1 MITAPQTRYLIVS
14 AFLLQ
19 IVFSCSV
26 LAHLEKTKFFP
37 SDANASDSFGVAVAI
52 DGNIAVVGAY
62 QNDSNGSD
70 CGAAYVY
77 ELFGSQW
84 IEKQKLVPS
93 DGSAGDKFGRSVAVE
108 GDTIVVGSYY
118 GDSNKPDTGSA
129 YVFSQI
135 DANWVERQKLVAPD
149 AASGDRFGCSVA
161 IDNNT
166 IVIGAYGDDSQ
177 AGSASVFVRNDSNW
191 VFQQKLTVSDAE
203 PADFFGYSVAIDNN
217 IIIIGAPSDDYSN
230 LSDAGSAYLYE
241 WRDTMWLEQNI
252 LRASDSGLSHH
263 FGFSV
268 ALDANWAVIGAYEGD
283 IEGVSKAGAAYV
295 FSNTGSDWVQQQKLF
310 DANDPNS
317 GDDFGWA
324 VAIKN
329 DTILVGCPD
338 DFVDGNMAGSVFEF
352 VRTDT
357 NWIQSERLA
366 AGYANTNDRFG
377 SSLALSGRNII
388 IGAPNNSNNG
398 KSTGSAY
405 IFNENDAVTG
415 DFDGDSD
422 VDFND
427 FAILAD
433 SWRQNNPLIDIAPA
447 PAGDGIVD
455 IKDFTTLCDNWL
467 NGK

>member
-14 AFLLQ
+14 AFLFQ

-26 LAHLEKTKFFP
+26 LAHLEKAKFFP
-37 SDANASDSFGVAVAI
+37 SDANASDSFGVSVAI
-52 DGNIAVVGAY
+52 DGNTAVVGAY

-77 ELFGSQW
+77 ELSGSQW
-84 IEKQKLVPS
+84 IEKQKLVGS

-118 GDSNKPDTGSA
+118 DDNKGSA
-129 YVFSQI
+129 YVFSRV
-135 DANWVERQKLVAPD
+135 DANWVECQKLVAPD

-166 IVIGAYGDDSQ
+166 IVIGAYGDDGQ

-191 VFQQKLTVSDAE
+191 VFQQKLTASDAE
-203 PADFFGYSVAIDNN
+203 SADFFGYSVAIDNN
-217 IIIIGAPSDDYSN
+217 IIIIGAPKDDYS
-230 LSDAGSAYLYE
+230 SVADIGSAYLYQ
-241 WRDTMWLEQNI
+241 RQGATWLEQSI
-252 LRASDSGLSHH
+252 LRASDGGSSHY

-283 IEGVSKAGAAYV
+283 TNVVSGAGAAYV
-295 FSNTGSDWVQQQKLF
+295 FSRTGANWVERQKLF
-310 DANDPNS
+310 DANDPCY
-317 GDDFGWA
+317 GEDFGWA

-329 DTILVGCPD
+329 DTILIGCPY
-338 DFVDGNMAGSVFEF
+338 DFVDGDKTGSVFEF

-357 NWIQSERLA
+357 NWIQSDRLA
-366 AGYANTNDRFG
+366 AGDADTNDRFG
-377 SSLALSGRNII
+377 SSLALSGCHII
-388 IGAPNNSNNG
+388 IGAPNNINND
-398 KSTGSAY
+398 KLTGSAY
-405 IFNENDAVTG
+405 IFNENDTVTG

-433 SWRQNNPLIDIAPA
+433 SWGQNNPLIDIAPA

-455 IKDFTTLCDNWL
+455 MKDFDVLCDNWL
-467 NGK
+467 AGK